1 MEQSD
6 VIAAAEGIL
15 TRRYGGAQELI
26 DATRLP
32 GSGIAGV
39 YRAKVASNPFLQHR
53 SVVVKYSPLV
63 GDPLEDAAYLREVV
77 AYQFTTSLSEEVRPG
92 PVLLGYDVDQRIII
106 ITDSGDG
113 DTLESL
119 LAESAGEERVNVLR
133 SFGAALGRMHAGT
146 ADKEEAFNVLFKR
159 LTRAHNGAE
168 GVQNLRDRLL
178 FHRIRLGLEMME
190 QAGIEVPGEV
200 KAVAENVSHR
210 LLKGGNRAF
219 TPFDL
224 APDNVIYAETIQFLD
239 YEWAGFRDVTF
250 DLASVIAGF
259 PNYISTDPIT
269 DEEAHVFTETWVRE
283 LSGLWPEVEQPE
295 TLHARITAALIAWAL
310 SSVSVLNVNAH
321 SEVWEQ
327 DERITADFQ
336 AAGVDVG
343 AAVHLEELEVSGD
356 LLRPAYQGP
365 FTADEQLVR
374 RDLYET
380 FEALARYS
388 GAGSDPAHKVISEF
402 AHAVARRLS

>member
-15 TRRYGGAQELI
+15 TRRFGGAQELV

-32 GSGIAGV
+32 GSGLAGV
-39 YRAKVASNPFLQHR
+39 YRAKVATNPFLQHR

-92 PVLLGYDVDQRIII
+92 PVLLGYDVDKRIII

-113 DTLESL
+113 DTLDSL
-119 LAESAGEERVNVLR
+119 LAESTAEERVNVLR
-133 SFGAALGRMHAGT
+133 SFGSALGRMHAGT
-146 ADKEEAFNVLFKR
+146 ADKEDAFNVLFSR
-159 LTRAHNGAE
+159 LTRAHSGAE

-190 QAGIEVPGEV
+190 QAGIEVPDEV
-200 KAVAENVSHR
+200 KTVAEHGSYR

-224 APDNVIYAETIQFLD
+224 APDNVIYAGTIQFLD

-269 DEEAHVFTETWVRE
+269 DEEAHVFTEAWVRE
-283 LSGLWPEVEQPE
+283 VSGLWPEVERPE

-327 DERITADFQ
+327 DETITADFQ

-343 AAVHLEELEVSGD
+343 AGVHLEEFEVSGD
-356 LLRPAYQGP
+356 LLRPSHQGP
-365 FTADEQLVR
+365 FTADEKLVR

-388 GAGSDPAHKVISEF
+388 GAGDDPAYKEISEF